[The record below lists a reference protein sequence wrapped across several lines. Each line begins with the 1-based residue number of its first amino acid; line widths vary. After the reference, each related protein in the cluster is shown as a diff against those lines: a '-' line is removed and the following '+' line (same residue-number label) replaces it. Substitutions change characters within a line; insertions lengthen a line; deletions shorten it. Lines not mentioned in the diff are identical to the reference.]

1 MNIYEYTML
10 IHQLATIMQKIK
22 QIQYL
27 NDTLSLIKRNFTGT
41 CIHCLIAINNYFLEF
56 GLFILVV
63 WVFVFLSEIRG
74 SHLSSYFQSCFTFK
88 ISFKRSSPF
97 LQSCTAD
104 SSLHPLVYRDPHNKP
119 RCASPTPYHNYC
131 TQVPPLIFK
140 MC

>member
-1 MNIYEYTML
+1 ML

-63 WVFVFLSEIRG
+63 WVFVFQGKPSLILLSILF
-74 SHLSSYFQSCFTFK
+74 HLQDF
-88 ISFKRSSPF
+88 I
-97 LQSCTAD
+97 
-104 SSLHPLVYRDPHNKP
+104 
-119 RCASPTPYHNYC
+119 
-131 TQVPPLIFK
+131 
-140 MC
+140 